1 MRLTSCVD
9 WLGILLGEAS
19 GNESSQHIS
28 DNNSTDPAVGFGEG
42 DHSSETYGSSDFG
55 WDTGLGKV
63 AGNSDEV
70 GGGGVV
76 IEQDAEGI
84 GGEPRRAWRRS
95 FASSSQ
101 VQSDEVI
108 R

>member
-1 MRLTSCVD
+1 MHSRKRNEVFHMEAIRASKKSA
-9 WLGILLGEAS
+9 LGAS
-19 GNESSQHIS
+19 KFAALRAMHF
-28 DNNSTDPAVGFGEG
+28 P
-42 DHSSETYGSSDFG
+42 HSSETYGSCDFG

-84 GGEPRRAWRRS
+84 GGEARRAWRRS

-101 VQSDEVI
+101 VH
-108 R
+108 